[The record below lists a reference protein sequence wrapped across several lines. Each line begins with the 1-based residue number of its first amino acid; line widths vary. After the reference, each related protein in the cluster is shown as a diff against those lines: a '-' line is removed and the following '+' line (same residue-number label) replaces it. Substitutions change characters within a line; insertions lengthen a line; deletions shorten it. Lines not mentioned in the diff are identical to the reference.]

1 MYVVRTRTYV
11 CILPNLI
18 YDANIQRGRIDDL
31 FDNSIFEWE
40 EGDEILS
47 IGFVNDFDLLDYV
60 YIYSGFLYIILHI
73 YKNIVN
79 G

>member
-40 EGDEILS
+40 EAEKYSQL
-47 IGFVNDFDLLDYV
+47 DLLTISTSSTMSIFTVAFYF
-60 YIYSGFLYIILHI
+60 YI
-73 YKNIVN
+73 
-79 G
+79 